1 MSDRL
6 AISTAFSVLMMAG
19 YVLFGTNAVNA
30 PIGPGHIETHLE
42 TTLNVSAPALP
53 SISWA
58 LDALGI
64 PAVR

>member
-19 YVLFGTNAVNA
+19 YVLFGADAVRT
-30 PIGPGHIETHLE
+30 PVGPDSLGTPVS
-42 TTLNVSAPALP
+42 VSAPVLPLP

-58 LDALGI
+58 LDLLGL